1 MATFRERLPSK
12 RDLLLVGA
20 ACAVPIYSWA
30 IVAFLQKLPSW
41 LLFVSI
47 SEIVGA
53 FSYSQLFA
61 FFESALFL
69 LGLIA
74 AAVVLPGQ
82 LLRDR
87 FAVQAGTIALLSSG
101 WAVVLQQMAAN
112 LPSWSPQTFAA
123 LGGLYLLSIG
133 VACILIHR
141 FAVLETG
148 VRVFIERLTVL
159 LYLYAPLTAAS
170 VVVVIVRNIL

>member
-12 RDLLLVGA
+12 HDLLLVGA
-20 ACAVPIYSWA
+20 ACAVPVYSWA
-30 IVAFLQKLPSW
+30 ILAFFQKLPSW
-41 LLFVSI
+41 LLFVRI

-61 FFESALFL
+61 FFESGLLL
-69 LGLIA
+69 LGLVAA
-74 AAVVLPGQ
+74 AAVLPDH

-87 FAVQAGTIALLSSG
+87 FGAQAGTFALLSSA
-101 WAVVLQQMAAN
+101 WAVALQ
-112 LPSWSPQTFAA
+112 LTTDDLLSWSAQTFAA
-123 LGGLYLLSIG
+123 LGGLYLLSIAL
-133 VACILIHR
+133 ACILIHR

-148 VRVFIERLTVL
+148 VRAFIERLTVL

-170 VVVVIVRNIL
+170 VVVIILRNIS